1 MSQQLP
7 HRRRFHHL
15 VLGSLAVP
23 TILAQSP
30 ALSADETLVTAP
42 ASGGET
48 PATAPPPDGKLE
60 LPACRRIGLE
70 KQPSLAA
77 ARATLAAAQAR
88 QQGLNNLHLAG
99 IVRHDLPYR
108 KRQACLG
115 VQVAQALLTQTEW
128 EIIYAITRTYVGVI
142 YAHAQ
147 LRVADRALSETETDS
162 LPFLR
167 DLAANIYKDRTRPDV
182 KEWNVDQIEVYIS
195 IARGRRQEALEG
207 LERAKAGL
215 REAMGIDVNAPIDLS
230 NQKLPKIDVQVDVA
244 NVIALAL
251 ERRGETAQSA
261 LAADII
267 CLEVKAQGT
276 TIHPKLETFA
286 AGSDIHANPAPQGT
300 RDGDYRPG
308 ALNIEMPTEMVG
320 SRSARVDQAQA
331 YHARASAVNDKTRG
345 LVSLEVKSAFLKWEE
360 TKIQV
365 KEFGAAH
372 VRARQIYD
380 TLRGQRGF
388 DPKDKAG
395 GKPLLEDLLNS
406 AIQSSQT
413 EIEANRA
420 QYQHLLSL
428 AALERV
434 TAGGINP
441 GFDTLAPVP
450 LENGAGKK

>member
-23 TILAQSP
+23 TILAQTP
-30 ALSADETLVTAP
+30 PLRAEEEPVAVPAP
-42 ASGGET
+42 ASAT
-48 PATAPPPDGKLE
+48 PAAALPGDAKLE
-60 LPACRRIGLE
+60 LPACRRLGLE

-88 QQGLNNLHLAG
+88 QQGLENMHLAG
-99 IVRHDLPYR
+99 VIRHDLTYR
-108 KRQACLG
+108 KRQSCLG

-167 DLAANIYKDRTRPDV
+167 DLAANIYKNRTRPDV
-182 KEWNVDQIEVYIS
+182 KAWNVDQIEVLIS

-215 REAMGIDVNAPIDLS
+215 REAMGIDINAPIDLS
-230 NQKLPKIDVQVDVA
+230 NQKLPTIDVPVDVA

-251 ERRGETAQSA
+251 ERRGEIAQSA

-276 TIHPKLETFA
+276 SLHAKLETFA
-286 AGSDIHANPAPQGT
+286 AGSDIHAHPVPQGI
-300 RDGDYRPG
+300 RDGEYRPG
-308 ALNIEMPTEMVG
+308 AINIEMPTEMVG

-331 YHARASAVNDKTRG
+331 YHARASAVSDKTRG
-345 LVSLEVKSAFLKWEE
+345 LVSLESKSAFLKWEE
-360 TKIQV
+360 TRNQA
-365 KEFGAAH
+365 KEYNAAH
-372 VRARQIYD
+372 VKARQVYD
-380 TLRGQRGF
+380 TLRGQQGF

-395 GKPLLEDLLNS
+395 TKPFLEDLLNA

-413 EIEANRA
+413 EILANQA
-420 QYQHLLSL
+420 LYQHLLSL

-450 LENGAGKK
+450 LENGEGKK